1 MTMTDTMALFTL
13 FMTADEKK
21 EARKVPEPEFKPFR
35 FPRPEAAAVRVEA
48 LKPANTARDA
58 RTLAELGVPGTLAKD
73 LEAAFRLFGMTK
85 GDRVTGV
92 TFRTP
97 DGTRYALRTATPAG
111 EAGEAGEKAA

>member
-1 MTMTDTMALFTL
+1 MTMTDAMALFTFL
-13 FMTADEKK
+13 KTAGE
-21 EARKVPEPEFKPFR
+21 ETRKVPEPEFKPFR
-35 FPRPEAAAVRVEA
+35 FPRPEAAAVRAEVLA
-48 LKPANTARDA
+48 PANTARDP
-58 RTLAELGVPGTLAKD
+58 RTLAELGVPGTLAKE

-111 EAGEAGEKAA
+111 EAREIDDKAA